1 MLSSLGS
8 LLVSLAKVLGFYA
21 VLVVIVIALHFP
33 MGVDTEVLPASTVDK
48 ADDYYETVYTAPDEG
63 GNSSYV
69 DKGQLVAE
77 HENIAPRLKSFLD
90 QFQLQQAHTLE
101 VGAGSGTLQD
111 LVEDYTGLDIA
122 ASAARYFH
130 KPFVHGSATDLPF
143 RDSEFDLCWTI
154 WTLEHVP
161 NPEVALKEMRRVVRD
176 GGYLYLL
183 PAWNN
188 PTWAP
193 HAYPFRPNSD
203 LTSWEVLIKYSL
215 YVREQPWFRAM
226 HEYPIRAARLATAA
240 LAAPSR
246 LRYHKIDA
254 NFETYPMPDADAVNS
269 IDCYEAE
276 LWYRSRGDEI
286 LDVESRGLGIGHEC
300 GPVVVKV
307 HKQEQPRTASERRTG
322 DPHPGKAS
330 TESMR

>member
-1 MLSSLGS
+1 MLSLLGS
-8 LLVSLAKVLGFYA
+8 LLASLLKVVGAYA
-21 VLVVIVIALHFP
+21 VLVVFVIALHFP
-33 MGVDTEVLPASTVDK
+33 MGVDSQVAPISVVQEAET
-48 ADDYYETVYTAPDEG
+48 YYETVYTEPAEG
-63 GNSSYV
+63 GDSSYV
-69 DKGQLVAE
+69 AKGQIVAE
-77 HENIAPRLKSFLD
+77 HENIAPRLETFTSEFH
-90 QFQLQQAHTLE
+90 LQQARTLE

-111 LVEDYTGLDIA
+111 IVEDYTGLDIA

-143 RDSEFDLCWTI
+143 QDSEFDVCWTI

-161 NPEVALKEMRRVVRD
+161 NPELALKEMRRVVRS

-193 HAYPFRPNSD
+193 HAYPYRPNSE
-203 LTSWEVLIKYSL
+203 LAKWEVLIKYSL

-226 HEYPIRAARLATAA
+226 YQYPTRAVRLATAR
-240 LAAPSR
+240 LAGPSR

-276 LWYRSRGDEI
+276 LWFRSRGDQI
-286 LDVESRGLGIGHEC
+286 VDIDARGLGLGHEC
-300 GPVVVKV
+300 GPVVVRVNK
-307 HKQEQPRTASERRTG
+307 KQQPQTSSEDAGGR
-322 DPHPGKAS
+322 S
-330 TESMR
+330 